1 MRLPHRVREG
11 YDRDFVAVACPDNE
25 EGTWKA
31 ARIGIRMI
39 HTKSTN
45 GVSWF
50 ALQVRSRWE
59 CATAGLLR
67 GKGLET
73 LLPTYTTKRKWSD
86 RLKEVESP
94 LFPGYVFCRFDVHD
108 RLPVLI
114 TPGVISVVGSGK
126 TPIAVED
133 TEILSI
139 QAAIKSGIHME
150 PWPYVQI
157 GERVRLKDDVLD
169 GIEGIL
175 TSFKGG
181 DRVVISVSLLRRS
194 VALEIDR
201 TRITPVGSPRTAA
214 AGAAEESPV
223 LEEVGV

>member
-1 MRLPHRVREG
+1 
-11 YDRDFVAVACPDNE
+11 
-25 EGTWKA
+25 
-31 ARIGIRMI
+31 MI
-39 HTKSTN
+39 QTKSTN
-45 GVSWF
+45 GFSWF

-59 CATAGLLR
+59 GATAGLLR

-73 LLPTYTTKRKWSD
+73 LQPTFTTKRKWSD
-86 RLKEVESP
+86 RFKVVEAP

-126 TPIAVED
+126 TPIAVDD

-139 QAAIKSGIHME
+139 QAAIGSGIHME

-175 TSFKGG
+175 TSFKGS

-201 TRITPVGSPRTAA
+201 TRITPLGSTRTVV
-214 AGAAEESPV
+214 AGAAQEAPL